1 MATGFSVMDALNKNS
16 KAGIEETPRAR
27 FRTKDVSIYKM
38 YRNEMNFYSI
48 ADVEELAGDIL
59 AFGLKQN
66 LELVYEP
73 CEKGE
78 YRIVAGSADGLRS
91 NILSQKGTGNLRSRQ
106 AS

>member
-16 KAGIEETPRAR
+16 KAGIEETPKAR
-27 FRTKDVSIYKM
+27 FRTKDISIFKM

-48 ADVEELAGDIL
+48 AAIEELAGDIL
-59 AFGLKQN
+59 TFGLKQN

-78 YRIVAGSADGLRS
+78 YRIVAGGEEVACIKAPCLKGL
-91 NILSQKGTGNLRSRQ
+91 
-106 AS
+106 